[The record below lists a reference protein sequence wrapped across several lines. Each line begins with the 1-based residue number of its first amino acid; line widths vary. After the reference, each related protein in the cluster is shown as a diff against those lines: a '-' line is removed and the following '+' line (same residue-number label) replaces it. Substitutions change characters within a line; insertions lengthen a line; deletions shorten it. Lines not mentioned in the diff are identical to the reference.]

1 MKDEVCDIRFLHE
14 LNFTN
19 FNYVIISIF
28 CFPCNVRKS
37 KFLMFN
43 YSKYNF
49 EKTEKILNLSTVLVN
64 LIHVIGFWLL
74 QCTVVLCIF
83 VHAYLL
89 QLIALIIPVYGVD
102 LCNSMKLM
110 NAMFSFFFG
119 VVLNSTL
126 KDINVLVVLLVN
138 VKSVTYRIS
147 DLFGQIYEFT

>member
-1 MKDEVCDIRFLHE
+1 MMDEVCDIRYAVVYK
-14 LNFTN
+14 

-28 CFPCNVRKS
+28 CFPCNVR
-37 KFLMFN
+37 
-43 YSKYNF
+43 
-49 EKTEKILNLSTVLVN
+49 KTEKILNLSTVLVN

-83 VHAYLL
+83 VHAHLL